1 MSIDELLA
9 PPAAPTEPCG
19 GLAERG
25 LVLPD
30 HSPDCWERADE
41 VVLRCRAVRE
51 ITHDVRSFVFEP
63 VDGSVFRFAAGQ
75 FVTLRAEIDG
85 DTVYR
90 CYTVSSPPTRPYH
103 LTITVKRVLGG
114 PVSNWLHDTMEPGR
128 EVAVLAPLGAF
139 TLGMAKTLPDRYVF
153 LSAGSG
159 ITPMMSMTRTLFDV
173 GSDADIVFVH
183 SARTPADIIFRREL
197 DAMESAMPNLRVTH
211 VCEND
216 YPSDRWSG
224 LRGRLTSAMLS
235 SLVPDL
241 ADRVAFTCGPPAY
254 MSSVRRL
261 LDDLSFDMDR
271 YFEESFSFDSLPA
284 PDREAVHELEQEV
297 DDTGSGDAGPDE
309 VSAPATFTV
318 NFATSGRSIT
328 CSADQN
334 VLEAALAAGMRLP
347 SSCGEGVCGTCKTTL
362 TAGEVDMRHNG
373 GIRPK
378 EIARGKVLICC
389 SRPLTD
395 LTIES

>member
-1 MSIDELLA
+1 
-9 PPAAPTEPCG
+9 
-19 GLAERG
+19 
-25 LVLPD
+25 
-30 HSPDCWERADE
+30 
-41 VVLRCRAVRE
+41 
-51 ITHDVRSFVFEP
+51 
-63 VDGSVFRFAAGQ
+63 
-75 FVTLRAEIDG
+75 
-85 DTVYR
+85 
-90 CYTVSSPPTRPYH
+90 
-103 LTITVKRVLGG
+103 
-114 PVSNWLHDTMEPGR
+114 
-128 EVAVLAPLGAF
+128 
-139 TLGMAKTLPDRYVF
+139 
-153 LSAGSG
+153 
-159 ITPMMSMTRTLFDV
+159 
-173 GSDADIVFVH
+173 
-183 SARTPADIIFRREL
+183 
-197 DAMESAMPNLRVTH
+197 MPNLRVTH

>member
-1 MSIDELLA
+1 MSTTHALA
-9 PPAAPTEPCG
+9 PTPTPVQRCG
-19 GLAERG
+19 TLAERG
-25 LVLPD
+25 RVLPD
-30 HSPDCWERADE
+30 QSPDCWDTADE
-41 VVLRCRAVRE
+41 VLLRCRAVRE
-51 ITHDVRSFVFEP
+51 ITHDVKSFVFEP
-63 VDGSVFRFAAGQ
+63 ADGSVFRYAAGQ
-75 FVTLRAEIDG
+75 FVTLRVEID
-85 DTVYR
+85 DETLYR
-90 CYTVSSPPTRPYH
+90 CYTISSPPTRPYQ

-114 PVSNWLHDTMEPGR
+114 PVSNWLHDTMVPGR

-139 TLGMAKTLPDRYVF
+139 TLGQAEMLPDKYVF

-159 ITPMMSMTRTLFDV
+159 VTPMMSMTRTLFDV
-173 GSDADIVFVH
+173 GSDADVVFVH
-183 SARTPADIIFRREL
+183 SARTPGDIIFRREL
-197 DAMESAMPNLRVTH
+197 DAMESVMPNLRVTH

-224 LRGRLTSAMLS
+224 LRGRLTTAMLS

-241 ADRVAFTCGPPAY
+241 AERVAFTCGPPAY

-261 LDDLSFDMDR
+261 LEDLEFDMDR

-284 PDREAVHELEQEV
+284 PERDAVQDFELEV
-297 DDTGSGDAGPDE
+297 DDTGTGDE
-309 VSAPATFTV
+309 TVVSDPAPTTFTV
-318 NFATSGRSIT
+318 EFATSGRTIT
-328 CSADQN
+328 CDADQN

-347 SSCGEGVCGTCKTTL
+347 SSCGEGVCGTCKATL
-362 TAGEVDMRHNG
+362 TSGEVDMRHNG

-389 SRPLTD
+389 SRPLSD